1 MDSPTKKEKGDPSK
15 LYDAIILA
23 GDKRA
28 SRNIMGENKTLLTI
42 NGRPVLSYV
51 LSAVLDSKYIRNIF
65 IVGPKERIEKA
76 LKSDLAKIKDR
87 KVTVLEQWENLI
99 ENAWNGFLHSIDGYK
114 KGIDPDTYLNTPVQ
128 EITALAL
135 SGDMPL
141 LTSYEIDEFI
151 ENAEPDKYDY
161 IAGITPDYSLI
172 PYYPKE
178 NKPGI
183 KHSYFHAKDLKW
195 RQNNL
200 HLGKMLKVKNKI
212 YIQKMYEYRHQ
223 KEWKDIIK
231 LAITVLKTEK
241 GTYKAIYQFAILQ
254 SCMFFSNR
262 GMVWVSDKIR
272 KFVTLS
278 SIEKTVGSILGTT
291 AKTSITHYGG
301 AALDIDSDEELEAIK
316 SNFDEWTAYQ
326 QDLYNSKKG
335 ESKRGK

>member
-1 MDSPTKKEKGDPSK
+1 MDSTAKKEKGDPSN
-15 LYDAIILA
+15 LYDAVILA
-23 GDKRA
+23 GDRKA
-28 SRNIMGENKTLLTI
+28 SRNIKGENKTLLTI

-51 LSAVLDSKYIRNIF
+51 LSAVLDSKYIRNIL
-65 IVGPKERIEKA
+65 IVGPKKRIESA
-76 LKSDLAKIKDR
+76 LKSDLAKIKGR
-87 KVTVLEQWENLI
+87 NVTVLEQWENLI
-99 ENAWNGFLHSIDGYK
+99 ENTWHGFLHTIDGYK
-114 KGIDPDTYLNTPVQ
+114 EGTDPDIYLNTPVQ

-151 ENAEPDKYDY
+151 ENAEPDKFDY

-183 KHSYFHAKDLKW
+183 KHAYFHAKDLKW

-200 HLGKMLKVKNKI
+200 HLGKMFKIRNKV

-231 LAITVLKTEK
+231 LVITVLRAEK
-241 GTYKAIYQFAILQ
+241 GIYKAIYQFAILQ
-254 SCMFFSNR
+254 SCMFLSNR
-262 GMVWVSDKIR
+262 GLGWFSDKLR

-278 SIEKTVGSILGTT
+278 SIEKTVGLILGTT
-291 AKTSITHYGG
+291 AKTSATHYGG
-301 AALDIDSDEELEAIK
+301 AALDIDSDEEFEAIK
-316 SNFDEWTAYQ
+316 SNFDEWAAYQ
-326 QDLYNSKKG
+326 RELYNSKKR
-335 ESKRGK
+335 EPKKGK

>member
-1 MDSPTKKEKGDPSK
+1 MDSSTKREKGDPSK
-15 LYDAIILA
+15 SYDAVILA
-23 GDKRA
+23 GDRRA
-28 SRNIMGENKTLLTI
+28 SRNIKGENKTLLKVH
-42 NGRPVLSYV
+42 GRPVLSYV
-51 LSAVLDSKYIRNIF
+51 LSALLGSKYIRNIF
-65 IVGPKERIEKA
+65 IVGPKERIEKE
-76 LKSDLAKIKDR
+76 LKTDLVKIKGR

-99 ENAWNGFLHSIDGYK
+99 ENAWNGFLHTIDGYK
-114 KGIDPDTYLNTPVQ
+114 EGTDPDTYLNTPVQ
-128 EITALAL
+128 ENTALAL

-141 LTSYEIDEFI
+141 ITSYEIDEFI

-183 KHSYFHAKDLKW
+183 KHAYFHAKDLKW

-231 LAITVLKTEK
+231 LVLTVLRTEK
-241 GTYKAIYQFAILQ
+241 GTYKAIYQFAVLQ
-254 SCMFFSNR
+254 ACMFFSNR
-262 GMVWVSDKIR
+262 GMGWFSGRIR
-272 KFVTLS
+272 KLVTLS
-278 SIEKTVGSILGTT
+278 SIEKTVGLILGTT

-301 AALDIDSDEELEAIK
+301 AALDIDSDEELEAIE
-316 SNFDEWTAYQ
+316 SNFDDWMAYQ
-326 QDLYNSKKG
+326 KELYNSKKG
-335 ESKRGK
+335 ESKKGK